1 MNFISKKNENLII
14 FCMAVLFFT
23 TLISIYFIKY
33 YTMRLPLYDQGIFY
47 YIIENLRLNHSWIAY
62 REGSTHWL
70 GIHFSLITLLIVPF
84 HYISNSPMT
93 MLILQAFAAST
104 GVYAVYL
111 IGKHFFTDDSDWKFR
126 LILVL
131 AYISYFPL
139 SFSLSWDADVL
150 RFAPAIILYFLY
162 FTVLKNNDLKALPFA
177 LILISTRET
186 LPLLIAGTGIYLLI
200 FNKERLRGS
209 IYFLTGIAFF
219 LFLNFYLMPHIRQS
233 NPYVWSTEGPTY
245 LNSQYSY
252 IKGQSISGIITF
264 LLTHPLTVL
273 KNVFFVPS
281 YKLPVF
287 AGLFALM
294 LFIPLIRLR
303 YMVISLLTIGIY
315 LLSDHPSIFKYQGQ
329 YLLEMFMP
337 IFISFAHALKDIKD
351 NRLKFIS
358 TDKLIKIAAILFIS
372 SFIINFSI
380 YAYSSCRVYFK
391 HKDTI
396 ENIKYVIRTDQ
407 FGLRDKNSA
416 IFVHNR
422 IALFLNWHKYMT
434 LLMHFNRE
442 YDSYTRDPETKK
454 WYYLSFDT
462 EDYGKNEME
471 AHIRDKDKIDKLG
484 FKKIYEYNEFSI
496 YKKE

>member
-1 MNFISKKNENLII
+1 MNFILKKNENRII
-14 FCMAVLFFT
+14 FLMASLFFAS
-23 TLISIYFIKY
+23 LVSIYCIKY
-33 YTMRLPLYDQGIFY
+33 YTMRLPIYDQGIFY

-62 REGSTHWL
+62 REGYTHWL

-84 HYISNSPMT
+84 HYISSSPLT
-93 MLILQAFAAST
+93 MLILQAFTASI
-104 GVYAVYL
+104 GVHAVHL
-111 IGKHFFTDDSDWKFR
+111 IGKHFFTDDSESKFR

-131 AYISYFPL
+131 AYVSYFPL

-150 RFAPAIILYFLY
+150 RFAPTIILYFLY
-162 FTVLKNNDLKALPFA
+162 FAVLKNDDLKAIPFA
-177 LILISTRET
+177 IILISTRET

-200 FNKERLRGS
+200 FNQNRLRGS

-219 LFLNFYLMPHIRQS
+219 LFLNFYLMPHIRQT

-252 IKGQSISGIITF
+252 IEGRSISGIIMF
-264 LLTHPLTVL
+264 LLTHPFTVL
-273 KNVFFVPS
+273 KNIFFVPS
-281 YKLPVF
+281 YKLLTF
-287 AGLFALM
+287 SGLFALM

-303 YMVISLLTIGIY
+303 YLLITLMTIGVY
-315 LLSDHPSIFKYQGQ
+315 SLSDHPSIFKYQGQ
-329 YLLEMFMP
+329 YMLEMFMP
-337 IFISFAHALKDIKD
+337 LFLSFAHGLKDIKD

-358 TDKLIKIAAILFIS
+358 TDKLLKITVVFFIS

-380 YAYSSCRVYFK
+380 YSYSSFRVYYK
-391 HKDTI
+391 HKETI
-396 ENIKYVIRTDQ
+396 ENIKHVIRTDQ
-407 FGLRDKNSA
+407 FGLRDKNAA

-422 IALFLNWHKYMT
+422 IGLLLNWHKYMT

-442 YDSYTRDPETKK
+442 YDSYSRDPEIKK

-471 AHIRDKDKIDKLG
+471 AHIRDRGKIDKLG